1 MRPSVMGRAV
11 NDVVMTAG
19 GALVLVVALVV
30 FDDRVREQVS
40 LRLEARPAEQFA
52 NAGHQLRNM
61 TDVVLQAAHD
71 QSIEHAPLVI
81 FTLAAMVLVLFM
93 LRT

>member
-1 MRPSVMGRAV
+1 MRPAFSDVM
-11 NDVVMTAG
+11 MTAG
-19 GALVLVVALVV
+19 GALVLVIALVV
-30 FDDRVREQVS
+30 FDPRVREQVAM
-40 LRLEARPAEQFA
+40 RLEARPAEQLA
-52 NAGHQLRNM
+52 SAGHQVRGL
-61 TDVVLQAAHD
+61 TAVIVQAAHD